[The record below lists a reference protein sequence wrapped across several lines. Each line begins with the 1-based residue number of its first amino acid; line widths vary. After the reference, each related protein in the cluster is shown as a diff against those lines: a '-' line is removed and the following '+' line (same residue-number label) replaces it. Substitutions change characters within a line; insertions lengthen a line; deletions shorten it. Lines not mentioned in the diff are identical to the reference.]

1 MRRFD
6 PRSLPRHQALG
17 AALLVASVLLLAAS
31 ALVGADGPQR
41 DGSDRPVNAGAG
53 DLGDISA
60 HNSPTVI
67 RNPRDRR
74 NLVVTNRIDSPDFS
88 CTVHVS
94 SDGGRRWRPTRVP
107 IPPGPGRKC
116 YAADAVFGADG
127 TLHVSYVT
135 LQGRGNTPSAAWV
148 ASSRDRGRTLAA
160 PRKVAGPLAFQVR
173 ITADPG
179 RPGTLYLSWVQAREV
194 GTLRFTAGNPI
205 VVARSDD
212 GGRNWS
218 RPVRAS
224 APTRPR
230 ALAPSAVVGP
240 GGRLYLLYLDV
251 KEDTL
256 DYEGGHDAFG
266 GPPYAG
272 RFSLVLAR
280 SLDRGAT
287 WTESVVDDG
296 VVPTRRFVAFLPP
309 FPSLAVDRKS
319 GKLYVA
325 FHDGRDG
332 DPDVRLWSLAPGAG
346 TWSEPVRVNDTP
358 VRDGTAQYMPKLAV
372 APDGR
377 LDVVYYDRRD
387 DEGSNV
393 FNDVSLQ
400 SSDDGG
406 RTFGP
411 RAVLSSTAFDSR
423 IGFGSERGLADLG
436 SRLGLAS
443 DDDGALAVWSDTR
456 SGTDASSK
464 QDLYLALAGAG
475 SSPTVASLRYS
486 GSGLL
491 LFGVLSLVIGSRR
504 RQAAQ
509 PAQ

>member
-6 PRSLPRHQALG
+6 VRSLPRPAVLG
-17 AALLVASVLLLAAS
+17 AALLVAGALLLAAS
-31 ALVGADGPQR
+31 VLAGGDRVRL

-60 HNSPTVI
+60 HNSPTVV

-74 NLVVTNRIDSPDFS
+74 NLVVTNRIDSTDFS
-88 CTVHVS
+88 CAVHVS
-94 SDGGRRWRPTRVP
+94 RDSGRRWRPTRVP
-107 IPPGPGRKC
+107 IPRGPGRKC

-127 TLHVSYVT
+127 TLYVSYVT

-148 ASSRDRGRTLAA
+148 SSSRDGGRTLAA
-160 PRKVAGPLAFQVR
+160 PRRVAGPLAFQVR

-205 VVARSDD
+205 VVSRSDD
-212 GGRNWS
+212 GGRRWS

-224 APTRPR
+224 APARPR

-251 KEDTL
+251 GEDTL

-266 GPPYAG
+266 GPPYSG
-272 RFSLVLAR
+272 RFSLVVAR

-296 VVPTRRFVAFLPP
+296 IVPTRRFIAFLPP
-309 FPSLAVDRKS
+309 FPALAVDPGS

-346 TWSEPVRVNDTP
+346 AWSKPVRVNDTP
-358 VRDGTAQYMPKLAV
+358 VRDRTAQYMPKLAI
-372 APDGR
+372 APGGR
-377 LDVVYYDRRD
+377 VDVVYYDRRD
-387 DEGSNV
+387 DEGANV

-411 RAVLSSTAFDSR
+411 RAALSSTAFDSR
-423 IGFGSERGLADLG
+423 VGFGSERGLADLG
-436 SRLGLAS
+436 SRLGLVS
-443 DDDGALAVWSDTR
+443 DDDGAVAVWSDTR
-456 SGTDASSK
+456 SGTHASSK
-464 QDLYLALAGAG
+464 QDLYLAVAAAG
-475 SSPTVASLRYS
+475 SPTTAAALRYS
-486 GSGLL
+486 GFGLL
-491 LFGVLSLVIGSRR
+491 LFGVGTLVIGGRHRR
-504 RQAAQ
+504 SAGSAE
-509 PAQ
+509 